1 MARTWRHRR
10 VMRQFFHT
18 FMRFSVQHRRR
29 PLQTIL
35 TTIGIVMGA
44 LLFTSC
50 EDAGNTPVDETSR
63 VRLLHMAYDAPNVD
77 LRIDGAVVAAGVSP
91 LQSSGFESAL
101 SGARRI
107 SVSNAGASAELLTA
121 TETLKK
127 NTDYT
132 VITFPPAAAV
142 SGALVEEPRLIPTGS
157 AIVRMANA
165 TTDGGSLEL
174 RTATGSSAFVGP
186 TGQASVSAAVE
197 TPAASQ
203 ILRLYQG
210 QTLLAEYA
218 PLSLLANTSYTMVV
232 YGTVQTTD
240 DVPLRVRVFTASGD
254 GEAYT
259 ELESISLLA
268 NVMVVNALVGAQT
281 VDAVVDGTVLSSGI
295 TFGTAT
301 SYLGV
306 QPGKRLFAFSRSGT
320 PVISTETSFDSRSS
334 YTVFGTGTLIPPDV
348 APIVLKDV
356 TTPNAA
362 QALVRFVNAAPDAGT
377 VDVITPLGMT
387 DYEIPGMQGVAFREV
402 STSTATGSNFLQIP
416 ASPADAP
423 YLLKIRK
430 TGTTTM
436 LTTLE
441 NVKLEAGKIYT
452 LWIGGRASDG
462 SLAAYLIKHEH

>member
-1 MARTWRHRR
+1 M
-10 VMRQFFHT
+10 
-18 FMRFSVQHRRR
+18 QHRRR

-35 TTIGIVMGA
+35 VTIGVMIGA
-44 LLFTSC
+44 LMFTSC
-50 EDAGNTPVDETSR
+50 EDAGETPVVETSR

-77 LRIDGAVVAAGVSP
+77 LRIDGAVVSAGVNA
-91 LQSSGFESAL
+91 LLSSGFESVL
-101 SGARRI
+101 SGPRRI

-121 TETLKK
+121 SETLKA

-142 SGALVEEPRLIPTGS
+142 SGALIEEPNLIPTGS
-157 AIVRMANA
+157 AILRMANA

-174 RTATGSSAFVGP
+174 RTATGTAALVGP
-186 TGQASVSAAVE
+186 TGQASVSGAVE
-197 TPAASQ
+197 TAAASQ
-203 ILRLYQG
+203 ILRLFQG

-218 PLSLLANTSYTMVV
+218 PLSLQGNTSYTMVV

-259 ELESISLLA
+259 ELEPISLLA

-281 VDAVVDGTVLSSGI
+281 VDALVDGTALSSGI
-295 TFGTAT
+295 PFGTAT

-348 APIVLKDV
+348 APIVLKDI

-362 QALVRFVNAAPDAGT
+362 QAMVRFVHAAPDAGE
-377 VDVITPLGMT
+377 VDVVTPLGPT
-387 DYEIPGMQGVAFREV
+387 DYQIPGMQGVAFREV
-402 STSTATGSNFLQIP
+402 STSTSTGSNFLQIP

-423 YLLKIRK
+423 YLIKIRK
-430 TGTTTM
+430 TGTTSI

-452 LWIGGRASDG
+452 LWIGGRTSDN
-462 SLAAYLIKHEH
+462 SLAAYLIRHDQ